1 MKHKSSLRRT
11 FLTQATTAAVVLP
24 TLLKTDSAHAVPPTE
39 VNVAPK
45 PAMDWIKPNGLKR
58 GDTIALVAPAGPA
71 DRTLVLAYKK
81 QMEDIGFRVQ
91 FDERMLD
98 RKQEYLA
105 GTDDQRVEELNQAI
119 RNPQVRGIFPVRG
132 GFGLTRILDRVDF
145 EALRRDPKVVT
156 GYSDITAFHLANARL
171 SRVISFHSPMPMSNL
186 ARADLP
192 EYAFANR
199 SFERMLLVSKFP
211 KSMIGE
217 AIEVP
222 QGHQVKTLHG
232 GKSQGRLLG
241 GNLTL
246 VCSTLGTRYAIEP
259 KGAILFLEDVHEE
272 AYRVDRMLSQLRLAG
287 VLDSVAGIV
296 MGRFTYKS
304 PADELKITSVVD
316 EYMKRVRCPVITDFP
331 VGHVPEN
338 ATLPFG
344 ANVEVDADSGK
355 LIVMEEPCVR

>member
-1 MKHKSSLRRT
+1 M
-11 FLTQATTAAVVLP
+11 FLTQTATAVMLP
-24 TLLKTDSAHAVPPTE
+24 TLLKTDASHAAESTGI
-39 VNVAPK
+39 NAPLK
-45 PAMDWIKPNGLKR
+45 PGLATPGLDWIKPNGLKQ
-58 GDTIALVAPAGPA
+58 GDTIAMVAPAGPA

-81 QMEDIGFRVQ
+81 QLEDIGFRVK

-98 RKQEYLA
+98 RKKDYLA
-105 GTDDQRVEELNQAI
+105 GNDDQRVEELNQAI
-119 RNPQVRGIFPVRG
+119 RDPLVRGIFPVRG

-171 SRVISFHSPMPMSNL
+171 ARVISFHSPMPMSNL

-199 SFERMLLVSKFP
+199 SFERMLLVTKYP
-211 KSMIGE
+211 KSMVGEPIG
-217 AIEVP
+217 VP
-222 QGHQVKTLHG
+222 EGHPVKTLHG
-232 GKSQGRLLG
+232 GKAQGRLIG

-246 VCSTLGTRYAIEP
+246 VCSTMGTPYAIEP
-259 KGAILFLEDVHEE
+259 AGAILFLEDVHEE
-272 AYRVDRMLSQLRLAG
+272 AYRVDRMLSQLRLSG

-296 MGRFTYKS
+296 MGRFTYKEPS
-304 PADELKITSVVD
+304 DELKIGSVID
-316 EYMKRVRCPVITDFP
+316 EYMKWVRCPVITNFP

-344 ANVEVDADSGK
+344 ATVEVDADQGK
-355 LIVMEEPCVR
+355 LIVMEEPCIR